1 MAPFLWESVE
11 FYFHSSHDKVKRK
24 TQSHKIGPNVSIPLQ
39 DKNQQQEASG
49 FTGSSIAPCLSEAQ
63 LQLGP
68 P

>member
-1 MAPFLWESVE
+1 MS
-11 FYFHSSHDKVKRK
+11 
-24 TQSHKIGPNVSIPLQ
+24 TPLQ

-68 P
+68 PQALRPPWAGQFAWAGGRS